1 MKWHFQGSPHDTHD
15 WDGTQVPVLF
25 DAEIDGKPRKLLAQA
40 NRNGFFFVL
49 DRTNGQPIV
58 SKPFIET
65 ANWFTGIDKKGQP
78 IPNPDKEPQIPGV
91 LVSPSTDGAANY
103 PAPSF
108 NPDTGLF
115 YINATESWSL
125 YYLTERISNAV
136 GWGGAFEYHTG
147 VFDSALRALDYRTG
161 EVKWEHRY
169 PGLGFWSSTY
179 PGMLSTAG
187 KLLFTGDPVGNFIA
201 YDPAQ
206 AARCCGTPT
215 LARIV
220 CNSPITYMLD
230 GRQYVVVASGDTLYA
245 FSLYDKAQQRDA
257 VLGVATSSV
266 DGPFPRA
273 SPRSSTAGIS
283 RAGTSAEPRIR
294 DRRPMC
300 ASKTAPS
307 SCGSSPTARAGFS
320 SPTGATR
327 TSSSIS
333 KRSPT
338 GAATAASCFDRPK
351 ADRPIRSS
359 WIRGTAPATCSATC

>member
-49 DRTNGQPIV
+49 DRTNGSEP
-58 SKPFIET
+58 SSRSRSSRPR
-65 ANWFTGIDKKGQP
+65 TGSRASNEKGQP
-78 IPNPDKEPQIPGV
+78 IPNPEKEPQIPGV

-125 YYLTERISNAV
+125 YYLTERTSNAV
-136 GWGGAFEYHTG
+136 GWGGAFEYHAG

-161 EVKWEHRY
+161 EVKWEHKY

-201 YDPAQ
+201 YDPASGQ
-206 AARCCGTPT
+206 GAVAHQP
-215 LARIV
+215 
-220 CNSPITYMLD
+220 
-230 GRQYVVVASGDTLYA
+230 RQHRV
-245 FSLYDKAQQRDA
+245 QQPDHLHA
-257 VLGVATSSV
+257 
-266 DGPFPRA
+266 
-273 SPRSSTAGIS
+273 
-283 RAGTSAEPRIR
+283 
-294 DRRPMC
+294 RRP
-300 ASKTAPS
+300 AVRGRRFRRHALRLQPLSTFQPS
-307 SCGSSPTARAGFS
+307 
-320 SPTGATR
+320 
-327 TSSSIS
+327 
-333 KRSPT
+333 
-338 GAATAASCFDRPK
+338 
-351 ADRPIRSS
+351 
-359 WIRGTAPATCSATC
+359 